1 MAMLHATFHPKTK
14 STAGYI
20 DSVTGQTY
28 HSSNTYQ
35 ENWQIQGEHQLG
47 PSRWSETSLCNQETA
62 L

>member
-35 ENWQIQGEHQLG
+35 EN
-47 PSRWSETSLCNQETA
+47 
-62 L
+62 